1 MPHLRLYNLKI
12 MIFRY
17 LMKLDNFLKITC
29 ISILFLYA
37 CTSNQLIN
45 TADSCII
52 FEQKKNWY
60 KATKQSYDKW
70 ETPIAFQLAVIK
82 QESSFTQFAKP
93 KRKKLLGFI
102 PSSRPSTAFGYA
114 QITNPTWEWYKNK
127 TGNQNAS
134 RANFADV
141 TDFIG
146 WYTTQSENMVSISKK
161 DYYNQYL
168 AYHEGQN
175 GWSKE
180 SFKDKEWLIEVAKN
194 VERNTNMFNKQLINC
209 ENKLNKKGLF
219 GIF

>member
-1 MPHLRLYNLKI
+1 

-29 ISILFLYA
+29 MSILFLYA